1 MEEVGWGG
9 LLHKLTHI
17 SPLRPW
23 VLPAPSGSVGW
34 ICRSF
39 HGPLI
44 FKMGLCSGQ
53 REVSEKYWPVRER
66 TGSGYQRLPADTN
79 GYQRLPADTRSS
91 SSQDVG
97 RTSWKMSLDLN
108 GDEVNS

>member
-1 MEEVGWGG
+1 MV
-9 LLHKLTHI
+9 T
-17 SPLRPW
+17 
-23 VLPAPSGSVGW
+23 
-34 ICRSF
+34 
-39 HGPLI
+39 
-44 FKMGLCSGQ
+44 
-53 REVSEKYWPVRER
+53 
-66 TGSGYQRLPADTN
+66 SGYQRLPAVTN

>member
-1 MEEVGWGG
+1 MFRAEGG
-9 LLHKLTHI
+9 EREILACQGAH
-17 SPLRPW
+17 REW
-23 VLPAPSGSVGW
+23 LPAV
-34 ICRSF
+34 
-39 HGPLI
+39 
-44 FKMGLCSGQ
+44 
-53 REVSEKYWPVRER
+53 
-66 TGSGYQRLPADTN
+66 TSGYQRIPAVTS